1 MAGGPAASIVV
12 AISIPPL
19 YWAGRRAPSSVAHVR
34 MSGEERRFSTNSKL
48 RMMSN
53 SYWTQAS
60 DAERYARSRP
70 SFHALV
76 IERIKAFLEFPE
88 PIRWA
93 LDIGCGTGQS
103 ATTLRAIATDVVGLD
118 ISPAMLDYAQDP
130 SVQFLQAAGESL
142 PFADHRFDLAT
153 AALSLH
159 WLDRDRFL
167 AEARRVLRPS
177 GWLVIYD
184 NFFLGRMREN
194 SDFER
199 WTKEEY
205 LTRYPVPPRDNRP
218 LTPEVAGRHG
228 FLCVEEET
236 YTNDVTFSFDELSS
250 YLMTQTNVLAAIQ
263 VGTERREEVC
273 GWLANSVKPLF
284 PRQQCSFCF
293 GGYIRYL
300 RCLSD
305 TKESQGR

>member
-130 SVQFLQAAGESL
+130 SVQFLRAAGESL

-153 AALSLH
+153 AALSFH

-167 AEARRVLRPS
+167 AEARRVLRPA

-194 SDFER
+194 SDFEPR
-199 WTKEEY
+199 HEEY
-205 LTRYPVPPRDNRP
+205 LTRYPLPPRHNRP

-228 FLCVEEET
+228 FLFVKEET
-236 YTNDVTFSFDELSS
+236 YTNEVTFSSEELAS

-263 VGTERREEVC
+263 AGTEDREEIYR
-273 GWLANSVKPLF
+273 WLANSVKPLF
-284 PRQQCSFCF
+284 PRRLCDFCF
-293 GGYIRYL
+293 GGYIRF
-300 RCLSD
+300 LSRQAEP
-305 TKESQGR
+305 KES